1 MLKNLLIV
9 ALVLPLSVSAQNK
22 GKIPLKNTTTPAR
35 VNPPVAAEQPITQ
48 TVPDNTP
55 ATPTAPPPYTER
67 FEIFASFSQ
76 GTRLLGYTDPR
87 YVANDKTD
95 YLESPAMTANLEFSG
110 KIPYRIK
117 GSPTDSALQD
127 IFAGTEYLRIGG
139 QLTGWSILNSSS
151 VAIPKTGA
159 PINADAVNANLSA
172 TTRPGVGFFF
182 GFGKRDFEVDFGITT
197 ALAFEYEGN
206 RTRRVVDANG
216 NVTGATEEVAG
227 RGLFIANAFVLPTF
241 RLAWGARDDL
251 QFFISAG
258 RETFEYQ
265 RDYLQTYFRIPLAPF
280 LKMDFGVGLFPNAT
294 LFLQPNVVVG
304 TVMVGVRGGISLNY
318 YESELRRVSVN
329 DALYF
334 ALSASG
340 RF

>member
-1 MLKNLLIV
+1 MLKRLLITII
-9 ALVLPLSVSAQNK
+9 ALSLPAYAQNRAKLPLKA
-22 GKIPLKNTTTPAR
+22 TTTATKPNAT
-35 VNPPVAAEQPITQ
+35 VAAEPVKTDVAAEAATAQ
-48 TVPDNTP
+48 VP
-55 ATPTAPPPYTER
+55 APPFTER

-76 GTRLLGYTDPR
+76 GTRLVGYTDPR
-87 YVANDKTD
+87 YVASDKTD
-95 YLESPAMTANLEFSG
+95 YLESPAMTANIEFSG

-117 GSPTDSALQD
+117 GSPSDSALQD

-139 QLTGWSILNSSS
+139 QLNGWSILNSSS

-159 PINADAVNANLSA
+159 PLNADAVNANLNA
-172 TTRPGVGFFF
+172 TTRPGLGFFF
-182 GFGKRDFEVDFGITT
+182 GFGKRDFEIDFGVTT

-206 RTRRVVDANG
+206 RTRRVVDASG

-241 RLAWGARDDL
+241 RMAWGARDDL
-251 QFFISAG
+251 QFFVSAG

-265 RDYLQTYFRIPLAPF
+265 RDYIQTYFRIPMASF

-294 LFLQPNVVVG
+294 LFLQPNLVFG
-304 TVMVGVRGGISLNY
+304 NIMVGLRGGISLNY
-318 YESELRRVSVN
+318 YESELRRVSIN

-334 ALSASG
+334 ALSVSG

>member
-1 MLKNLLIV
+1 MLKKLLIIV
-9 ALVLPLSVSAQNK
+9 LALPLTVFAQNK
-22 GKIPLKNTTTPAR
+22 GKIPLKNTAGPAK
-35 VNPPVAAEQPITQ
+35 VNPPVTAEQPVTP
-48 TVPDNTP
+48 TLPDNSAVTP
-55 ATPTAPPPYTER
+55 VAPPAYTER

-76 GTRLLGYTDPR
+76 GTRLTGYTDPR

-95 YLESPAMTANLEFSG
+95 YLESPAMTANIEFSG

-151 VAIPKTGA
+151 VSIPKTGA
-159 PINADAVNANLSA
+159 PISADAVNANLNA
-172 TTRPGVGFFF
+172 TTRPGLGFFF
-182 GFGKRDFEVDFGITT
+182 GFGKRDFEIDFGITT
-197 ALAFEYEGN
+197 ALAFEHEGS

-216 NVTGATEEVAG
+216 NVTGATEEVSG

-241 RLAWGARDDL
+241 RLAWGGRDDL
-251 QFFISAG
+251 QFFVAAG

-265 RDYLQTYFRIPLAPF
+265 RDYVQTYFRIPVAAF
-280 LKMDFGVGLFPNAT
+280 LKVDFGVGLFPNAT
-294 LFLQPNVVVG
+294 LFLQPNLVFG
-304 TVMVGVRGGISLNY
+304 NIMVGVRGGITLNY
-318 YESELRRVSVN
+318 YESELRRVSIN

>member
-1 MLKNLLIV
+1 MLKRLLITII
-9 ALVLPLSVSAQNK
+9 ALSLPAYAQNRPKLPLKA
-22 GKIPLKNTTTPAR
+22 TTTAAKPNAT
-35 VNPPVAAEQPITQ
+35 VAAEPVKTDGAAEAA
-48 TVPDNTP
+48 TVQVPTP
-55 ATPTAPPPYTER
+55 PFTER

-76 GTRLLGYTDPR
+76 GTRLVGYTDPR
-87 YVANDKTD
+87 YVASNKTD
-95 YLESPAMTANLEFSG
+95 YLESPAMTANIEFSG

-117 GSPTDSALQD
+117 GSPSDSALQD

-139 QLTGWSILNSSS
+139 QLNGWSILNSSS
-151 VAIPKTGA
+151 VSIPKTGA
-159 PINADAVNANLSA
+159 PLNADAVNANLNA
-172 TTRPGVGFFF
+172 TTRPGMGFFF
-182 GFGKRDFEVDFGITT
+182 GFGKRDFEIDFGITT

-206 RTRRVVDANG
+206 RTRRVVDASG

-241 RLAWGARDDL
+241 RMAWGARDDL
-251 QFFISAG
+251 QFFVSAG

-265 RDYLQTYFRIPLAPF
+265 RDYVQTYFRIPIAPF

-294 LFLQPNVVVG
+294 LFLQPNLVFG
-304 TVMVGVRGGISLNY
+304 NIMVGLRGGISLNY
-318 YESELRRVSVN
+318 YESELRRVSIN

-334 ALSASG
+334 ALSVSG

>member
-1 MLKNLLIV
+1 MLKKLLITII
-9 ALVLPLSVSAQNK
+9 ALSLPAYAQNRAKLPLKA
-22 GKIPLKNTTTPAR
+22 TTTATKPNAT
-35 VNPPVAAEQPITQ
+35 VAAEPVKTEVAPEAATVQP
-48 TVPDNTP
+48 P
-55 ATPTAPPPYTER
+55 APPFAER
-67 FEIFASFSQ
+67 FDIFASFSQ
-76 GTRLLGYTDPR
+76 GTRLVGYTDPR
-87 YVANDKTD
+87 YVASDKTD
-95 YLESPAMTANLEFSG
+95 YLESPAMTANIEFSG

-117 GSPTDSALQD
+117 GSPSDSALQD

-139 QLTGWSILNSSS
+139 QLNGWSILNSSS

-159 PINADAVNANLSA
+159 PLNADAVNANLNA
-172 TTRPGVGFFF
+172 TTRPALGFFF
-182 GFGKRDFEVDFGITT
+182 GFGKRDFEIDFGVTT

-206 RTRRVVDANG
+206 RTRRVVDASG

-241 RLAWGARDDL
+241 RMAWGARDDL
-251 QFFISAG
+251 QFFVSAG

-265 RDYLQTYFRIPLAPF
+265 RDYIQTYFRIPMASF

-294 LFLQPNVVVG
+294 LFLQPNLVFG
-304 TVMVGVRGGISLNY
+304 NIMVGLRGGISLNY
-318 YESELRRVSVN
+318 YESELRRVSIN

-334 ALSASG
+334 ALSVSG